1 MSTAPA
7 AGPAAATTI
16 HTDAQGLAHGDFRLP
31 VQGGTIGAYYAA
43 PAGRKDLP
51 VVLVVQEIFGVH
63 EHIKDI
69 CRRVAKAGYLAVAAN
84 LYERQGDASAYT
96 DIPKLISELVGKVS
110 DEQVLGDL
118 DASLAWAGQ
127 NGGDTRR
134 VGVTGFCWGGR
145 LTWMYA
151 AHNPAVKAGVA
162 WYGKLTTG
170 HGPLI
175 KTMAVD
181 IAGKIHGPML
191 GLYAGEDAS
200 IPLDSVEE
208 MKKRLAAA
216 DNAASKASEIV
227 VYPGVQHGFLADYR
241 AMYDKQAAEDGWKR
255 MLAWFAKYL

>member
-7 AGPAAATTI
+7 AGPVAATVI
-16 HTDAQGLAHGDFRLP
+16 HTDDQGLAHGDFRLS
-31 VQGGTIGAYYAA
+31 VQAGTIGAYYAA
-43 PAGRKDLP
+43 PAGKKDLP
-51 VVLVVQEIFGVH
+51 VVLVVQEIFGIH

-96 DIPKLISELVGKVS
+96 DISKLISEVVGKVS
-110 DEQVLGDL
+110 DEQVLSDL

-127 NGGDTRR
+127 NGGDIKR

-151 AHNPAVKAGVA
+151 AHNPAVKAGAA

-175 KTMAVD
+175 DTMAVD
-181 IAGKIHGPML
+181 IADKIHGPVL

-208 MKKRLAAA
+208 MKKRLAAS

-241 AMYDKQAAEDGWKR
+241 TLYNKQAAEDGWKR
-255 MLAWFAKYL
+255 MLAWFGTYL